1 MAPSE
6 LDTLEAVT
14 IQGIN
19 RVDLYH
25 RNGTEYYQGSALC
38 RAMVIAPVPESNRR
52 MLMIY
57 KRLNDEPNS
66 ENCQE
71 IPVGEKISI
80 EQQGKN
86 LRLRVNEF
94 EFNITPNNDRQL
106 QVSRKSFSGRDADSF
121 AAEIQ
126 RYISQCLRDSA

>member
-6 LDTLEAVT
+6 LDNLEAVT

-38 RAMVIAPVPESNRR
+38 RAMVIAPVPETNRR

-57 KRLNDEPNS
+57 KRPDDEPNS
-66 ENCQE
+66 DNCQE
-71 IPVGEKISI
+71 IPLGEKISI

-106 QVSRKSFSGRDADSF
+106 QVSRKSFASKDANSF
-121 AAEIQ
+121 AEEVN
-126 RYISQCLRDSA
+126 RYISQCLRDAS